1 MTEYTSNSEAI
12 REYMSARERTAL
24 WVEAHSPNGTVP
36 AFVPPSS
43 PPSMVTD
50 SDAPSYGPTD
60 SDEESSHSLPP
71 RMVLRYNDGRPDIP
85 ITTEYNP
92 HSGTHFRAAP
102 KMHSAEPRAY
112 PPHRR
117 SKSGSH
123 ATPAGHVSSQVP
135 PRPVQ
140 SLSYASQP
148 VMEPLAIPEP
158 PRSPESIVVLPSR
171 QGSQNTQSTS
181 QTSQNIQHPS
191 QSHHQ
196 PSSSFD
202 AALQVPLPPSTI
214 SQIPQRPSHFSGGSH
229 HSSHPSQHGIVSPSP
244 RRPFDPSHIPLPAS
258 SPPLSQSHSQPL
270 PGPAPRAATSFA
282 PHPPSSRVQSQLPYS
297 YSPPAIIY
305 APSSKH
311 SRSHYAPPAIV
322 YSPSATHH
330 APSRHAPSMTYS
342 HSDPLPHTAHHQRAG
357 SSAYQPGQGSMR
369 SRRPGPTIPEEDP
382 HMVGRYDRSVEQA
395 RGRSRSRGRS
405 VTRTRTPAESVMYVE
420 DHELPPPL
428 RGQTPSD
435 AFGDEDERAT
445 QASGST
451 YYVLPTP
458 GQKVKLIVRRLSRPL
473 YPLFNGVTSLLPFS
487 CVLRHG
493 YSWVLRSRVPIQ
505 YTPRRRRPSQA
516 TLPNQRTRVRRRRS
530 SNASSASPSCR
541 ALRRAQMDRV
551 RGSTGGIPLGLI
563 CREGWASLRGKVR
576 LWRVPWPLWGK
587 WEQR

>member
-1 MTEYTSNSEAI
+1 
-12 REYMSARERTAL
+12 MSARERTAL
-24 WVEAHSPNGTVP
+24 WVNAHSPNGTVP
-36 AFVPPSS
+36 AFVPPSY
-43 PPSMVTD
+43 PPSLVTD

-102 KMHSAEPRAY
+102 KMHSAEPRTH
-112 PPHRR
+112 PTHRR
-117 SKSGSH
+117 SRSGSH
-123 ATPAGHVSSQVP
+123 ATPVGHVPSQVP
-135 PRPVQ
+135 PRHVQ

-148 VMEPLAIPEP
+148 VMEPLAMPEP

-181 QTSQNIQHPS
+181 QTSQSLHHAPP
-191 QSHHQ
+191 SHHQ

-214 SQIPQRPSHFSGGSH
+214 SQIPQRPSHFGGASH

-244 RRPFDPSHIPLPAS
+244 RRAFDPSQIPLPAS

-270 PGPAPRAATSFA
+270 PGPTPRAATSFV
-282 PHPPSSRVQSQLPYS
+282 PHPPSSRIESQLPYS
-297 YSPPAIIY
+297 YSPPAIVY

-342 HSDPLPHTAHHQRAG
+342 RSDPLPHTAHHQRAG
-357 SSAYQPGQGSMR
+357 SGSSAYQSGQGSMR
-369 SRRPGPTIPEEDP
+369 LRRPGPTIPEEDP
-382 HMVGRYDRSVEQA
+382 RIVGRYDRTVERD

-405 VTRTRTPAESVMYVE
+405 VARTRTPAESVMYVE
-420 DHELPPPL
+420 DHELPPPP

-435 AFGDEDERAT
+435 AFEDEDERGT

-458 GQKVKLIVRRLSRPL
+458 GQKVKLIVRHLFITTALIRMASHRSR
-473 YPLFNGVTSLLPFS
+473 YPFS
-487 CVLRHG
+487 LIFRHVSTHGHPGPECQFNLHRDVDDEIGPLTPISALGSEEGVLPTHLQHPQAVG
-493 YSWVLRSRVPIQ
+493 LFVELRWI
-505 YTPRRRRPSQA
+505 
-516 TLPNQRTRVRRRRS
+516 
-530 SNASSASPSCR
+530 
-541 ALRRAQMDRV
+541 
-551 RGSTGGIPLGLI
+551 G
-563 CREGWASLRGKVR
+563 
-576 LWRVPWPLWGK
+576 
-587 WEQR
+587 

>member
-24 WVEAHSPNGTVP
+24 WVDAHSPNGTVP
-36 AFVPPSS
+36 AFVPPSY
-43 PPSMVTD
+43 PPSIVTV

-92 HSGTHFRAAP
+92 HNGTHSRAAP
-102 KMHSAEPRAY
+102 KMHSAEPRTH
-112 PPHRR
+112 PTHGR
-117 SKSGSH
+117 SRSGSY
-123 ATPAGHVSSQVP
+123 APPVSHVPSQVP
-135 PRPVQ
+135 PRHVQ
-140 SLSYASQP
+140 SLSYASQT
-148 VMEPLAIPEP
+148 VMEPLAMPEP

-181 QTSQNIQHPS
+181 QTSQNLHHPP
-191 QSHHQ
+191 QPHHT
-196 PSSSFD
+196 PSPSFD
-202 AALQVPLPPSTI
+202 APLQVPLPPSTL
-214 SQIPQRPSHFSGGSH
+214 SQIPQQSSRFGGASR
-229 HSSHPSQHGIVSPSP
+229 HSSHPSLHGIASPSP
-244 RRPFDPSHIPLPAS
+244 RRAFDPSQIPLPAS
-258 SPPLSQSHSQPL
+258 SPPLSQSQSHAQHYAQPL
-270 PGPAPRAATSFA
+270 PGAATSFA
-282 PHPPSSRVQSQLPYS
+282 PHPPSSRVQSQLPYT

-342 HSDPLPHTAHHQRAG
+342 RSDPLPHTAHHQRAGSG

-369 SRRPGPTIPEEDP
+369 SRRPGPTIPEEEDP
-382 HMVGRYDRSVEQA
+382 RVAGRYDRSVERE

-405 VTRTRTPAESVMYVE
+405 VARTRTPAESVMYLE
-420 DHELPPPL
+420 DHELPPPP

-435 AFGDEDERAT
+435 AFEDDDERAT

-458 GQKVKLIVRRLSRPL
+458 GQKVRLIVPNANSIYTATSTTKSGHSPQSAHSGPKKAFFQRIFSIPKLSGSSSSSDGSGKRIHRRHTIGTHMQGRMGFP
-473 YPLFNGVTSLLPFS
+473 
-487 CVLRHG
+487 
-493 YSWVLRSRVPIQ
+493 
-505 YTPRRRRPSQA
+505 PR
-516 TLPNQRTRVRRRRS
+516 
-530 SNASSASPSCR
+530 
-541 ALRRAQMDRV
+541 
-551 RGSTGGIPLGLI
+551 
-563 CREGWASLRGKVR
+563 
-576 LWRVPWPLWGK
+576 
-587 WEQR
+587 